1 MRNISRPAVA
11 YGGKAPGR
19 ALVINAS
26 SITIVELQAGLLQ
39 AGIVLVGVAYSF
51 DEALRMID
59 DFAPD
64 ILFIDIL
71 LAGRA
76 GSGISF
82 LSEVTASGFPIVYVA
97 GAMGKDAISRLT
109 AIGPC
114 GFISWPY
121 DAREIVGAAQLA
133 VEKAR
138 YERRGGTAST
148 DEHRNT
154 MESDPD
160 PFTSASVR
168 EEPN

>member
-82 LSEVTASGFPIVYVA
+82 LSEVTASGFPIV
-97 GAMGKDAISRLT
+97 
-109 AIGPC
+109 
-114 GFISWPY
+114 
-121 DAREIVGAAQLA
+121 
-133 VEKAR
+133 
-138 YERRGGTAST
+138 
-148 DEHRNT
+148 
-154 MESDPD
+154 
-160 PFTSASVR
+160 
-168 EEPN
+168 